1 MTPLELAAARRARV
15 GRVSRLAAGA
25 DSDEQ
30 NRLSRAVERNVG
42 AWSSRRER
50 GSSDLDVPVSVAVG
64 VELAPHDGARLV
76 LTEALRP
83 TAAGARSR
91 LANPRD
97 DRIFKRREPF
107 RLGGRLV
114 VAADGLQ
121 VGGLAR
127 GRIGGEPGYG

>member
-64 VELAPHDGARLV
+64 VELAPHDRARLV
-76 LTEALRP
+76 LAEALRP

-91 LANPRD
+91 LADLGN
-97 DRIFKRREPF
+97 DRVPKLGEPF
-107 RLGGRLV
+107 RLGG
-114 VAADGLQ
+114 VAHRQ
-121 VGGLAR
+121 
-127 GRIGGEPGYG
+127 IGQSEVLT